1 MRIEIQEDFPGRRNR
16 ERERFGD
23 PKEHLQPRKSKQAGI
38 VPVKVLGRAV
48 RVPTLLVTG

>member
-1 MRIEIQEDFPGRRNR
+1 MRIEIQEDFSERRNR
-16 ERERFGD
+16 IRRFGD
-23 PKEHLQPRKSKQAGI
+23 PKEHLQPRKSKQAGR